1 MKGFKLN
8 IGSTSSRRR
17 IATLVAIIGIAFVGS
32 RLAAVWPREVRV
44 AFDVGPEVEELAV
57 DYLQDGE
64 AVMSVRFRGPE
75 EGKAQVFQHTV
86 RLQPGAYQVQIT
98 RYGRET
104 LGIEEVR
111 ALSVPASGVTRFKL
125 KDATDGS

>member
-57 DYLQDGE
+57 DYLQDGQ
-64 AVMSVRFRGPE
+64 AVMSVRLRRP
-75 EGKAQVFQHTV
+75 EGKAEVFKHTV
-86 RLQPGAYQVQIT
+86 RLQPGAYQVQIS
-98 RYGRET
+98 RYGQET

-111 ALSVPASGVTRFKL
+111 ALSVPASGVTRFNL